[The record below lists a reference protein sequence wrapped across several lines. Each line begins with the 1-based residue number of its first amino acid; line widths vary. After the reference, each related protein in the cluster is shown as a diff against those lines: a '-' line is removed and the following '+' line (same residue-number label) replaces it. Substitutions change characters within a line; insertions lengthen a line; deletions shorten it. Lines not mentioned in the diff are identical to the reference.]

1 MVSWMLLIRIV
12 ARTTGAATT
21 AAPAKDD
28 RVHTADGARRA
39 DETAATPLTKPIIL
53 KGGGGKGREWSVE
66 IKGVR
71 RQAAMQ
77 VGSVRRVV
85 VGWSEEPG
93 VQREDICRAR
103 LGRARKWPTGAAR
116 TGAGGGRTGAV

>member
-1 MVSWMLLIRIV
+1 LLVLPNFSEASLALAISVWMVSWMLLIRIV

-53 KGGGGKGREWSVE
+53 EGGGGGGKRECW
-66 IKGVR
+66 G
-71 RQAAMQ
+71 
-77 VGSVRRVV
+77 
-85 VGWSEEPG
+85 
-93 VQREDICRAR
+93 
-103 LGRARKWPTGAAR
+103 
-116 TGAGGGRTGAV
+116 